1 MCGII
6 GYVGKDNAL
15 PVLLN
20 GLQRLEYRG
29 YDSAGIVVPGKD
41 KKLQVAK
48 CRGYISELEKLISG
62 KFAGATIGLGHT
74 RWATHGVPSRENAHP
89 HCDCKKEICIVH
101 NGIVENYTELKKE
114 LQARGHKFS
123 SQTDSEVIAHLI
135 EEECTTGCPFEDAFR
150 RALKK
155 IKGSYALGVI
165 SSLFPGK
172 IMAARLNSPLIVGL
186 GKGENLIASD
196 VPAVIDRTRKIVYL
210 NDSEIVILDADKIE
224 ITDRDG
230 NPVDYKVSE
239 IKWDISK
246 VAKGGYQKFML
257 KEIHEQPQAV
267 RDTLIGR
274 ISEDKT
280 KVSFEDSGLDPR
292 ILKRMQKLCIVA
304 CGTAY
309 HAGIVGRYLLEHF
322 TSIPV
327 EIDIASEFRYRKP
340 KLDEF
345 TFIMTVTQSGET
357 ADTLA
362 GFREAR
368 RKGCYLLSICNVLGS
383 TIARESDAVV
393 YTHAGPEIGV
403 ASTKA
408 YITQLIAFCLFTI
421 YMARIKGQMSDELS
435 RRMIKELETIPDK
448 IQTVL
453 DRKEIIRKCAR
464 KYHKA
469 SSMLYLGRGF
479 NYPTALE
486 GSLKNKE
493 ISYIHTEG
501 YAAGEMKHGPI
512 ALIDK
517 KLPVICICTRGDFY
531 EKMVS
536 NMKEVEARAGRI
548 IAVATEG
555 DKEVSK
561 IAEDVIYVPE
571 TWEEFSPIINIIPLQ
586 LFAYYTALARGCDID
601 KPRNLAKSV
610 TVE

>member
-6 GYVGKDNAL
+6 GYAGRDSAL
-15 PVLLN
+15 PALLD
-20 GLQRLEYRG
+20 GLRRLEYRG
-29 YDSAGIVVPGKD
+29 YDSAGIVMPD
-41 KKLQVAK
+41 KEGRLQTVK
-48 CRGYISELEKLISG
+48 CRGYISDLEKLVAG
-62 KFAGATIGLGHT
+62 KLAQSNMGLGHT
-74 RWATHGVPSRENAHP
+74 RWATHGIPSRENAHP
-89 HCDCKKEICIVH
+89 HCDCKGEICIVH
-101 NGIVENYTELKKE
+101 NGIVENYNELKE
-114 LQARGHKFS
+114 VLQARGHEFR

-135 EEECTTGCPFEDAFR
+135 EEEYKTSGNFEEAFR

-172 IMAARLNSPLIVGL
+172 IAAARLNSPLIVGL
-186 GKGENLIASD
+186 GNGENLIASD
-196 VPAVIDRTRKIVYL
+196 VPAVIGRTRRIVYL
-210 NDSEIVILDADKIE
+210 NDGEIVIIDPDKITV
-224 ITDRDG
+224 TDSEGR
-230 NPVDYKVSE
+230 PVDYRITEV
-239 IKWDISK
+239 KWDISK
-246 VAKGGYQKFML
+246 VEKGGYEKFML
-257 KEIHEQPQAV
+257 KEIHQQPQAV
-267 RDTLIGR
+267 IDTLTGR

-280 KVSFEDSGLDPR
+280 DVMFEDPGLDPR

-345 TFIMTVTQSGET
+345 TFIMSVTQSGET

-383 TIARESDAVV
+383 TIARESDAVI

-408 YITQLIAFCLFTI
+408 YSTQLIAFCLFTI
-421 YMARIKGQMSDELS
+421 YMARIKGQMSDQLS
-435 RRMIKELETIPDK
+435 REMIKELEAIPAK
-448 IQTVL
+448 IQAVL
-453 DRKEIIRKCAR
+453 DQKDIIHNYAR

-469 SSMLYLGRGF
+469 GNMLYLGRGF

-512 ALIDK
+512 ALINKD
-517 KLPVICICTRGDFY
+517 LPVICICTRGDFY
-531 EKMVS
+531 EKMIS

-555 DKEVSK
+555 DREVEK
-561 IAEDVIYVPE
+561 IAEDVIYVPA
-571 TWEEFSPIINIIPLQ
+571 TREEFSPIINIIPLQ